1 MFAEMGAAAG
11 GKILAETTGLD
22 MLNAGTSILG
32 AALAPAPSGPSRA
45 DSGITSN
52 TDHSG
57 WTVNTGGGSAASS
70 PLSPW
75 LIGLI
80 AFGALLWFKKK
91 S

>member
-22 MLNAGTSILG
+22 MLNAGSSVLS
-32 AALAPAPSGPSRA
+32 AALSPVPSGPSRA
-45 DSGITSN
+45 DSGVTSN
-52 TDHSG
+52 VDHSG
-57 WTVNTGGGSAASS
+57 WTVNTGSGSASAS

-75 LIGLI
+75 LVGLI
-80 AFGALLWFKKK
+80 AFGALLWYKKK